1 MEFGDD
7 EIDVF
12 PEAIKVE
19 FPDES
24 LEHVEIKH
32 EFPIEQKG
40 SESYDPLKTSEI
52 KRRSSRQSKKSLKAK
67 ENQARKNK
75 AGKPFCKKKKCIIKE
90 CFTYQGQDP
99 NISFYRVWVCTILPI
114 LIILFKVVKVLILA
128 NFERQIF

>member
-12 PEAIKVE
+12 PEAIKDE
-19 FPDES
+19 FPDDS

-40 SESYDPLKTSEI
+40 SESYDPLKTSET

-67 ENQARKNK
+67 ENQAWKNK
-75 AGKPFCKKKKCIIKE
+75 NGKPFSKKKKCIIKE
-90 CFTYQGQDP
+90 CHTYQGQDP
-99 NISFYRVWVCTILPI
+99 NISFYRVWVSTVLPM
-114 LIILFKVVKVLILA
+114 LVAL
-128 NFERQIF
+128 

>member
-12 PEAIKVE
+12 PEAIKDE
-19 FPDES
+19 FPDDS

-32 EFPIEQKG
+32 EFQIEQKG
-40 SESYDPLKTSEI
+40 SESYDPLKTSET

-75 AGKPFCKKKKCIIKE
+75 NGKPFSKKKKCIIKE
-90 CFTYQGQDP
+90 CCTYQGQDP
-99 NISFYRVWVCTILPI
+99 NISFYRVWVSTILPI

>member
-24 LEHVEIKH
+24 LEQVEIKH
-32 EFPIEQKG
+32 EFAIQQKI
-40 SESYDPLKTSEI
+40 SQSFDPLKTSEVTTTG
-52 KRRSSRQSKKSLKAK
+52 RSSRQSKKSLKAK

-75 AGKPFCKKKKCIIKE
+75 NGKPFSKKKKCIIKE
-90 CFTYQGQDP
+90 CHTYQGQDP
-99 NISFYRVWVCTILPI
+99 NISFYRVWVSTVLPM
-114 LIILFKVVKVLILA
+114 LVAL
-128 NFERQIF
+128 